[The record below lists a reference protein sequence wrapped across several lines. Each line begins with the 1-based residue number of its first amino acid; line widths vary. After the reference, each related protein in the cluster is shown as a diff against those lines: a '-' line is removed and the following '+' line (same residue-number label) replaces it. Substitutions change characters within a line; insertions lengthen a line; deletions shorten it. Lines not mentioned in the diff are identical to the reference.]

1 MVAFIYAAVV
11 QLIERFL
18 AKEEVA
24 GLSPVCRS
32 RSNAHPGVFSCYNIS
47 KYGGD
52 IKPLINQTYVSIL
65 GSFD

>member
-1 MVAFIYAAVV
+1 
-11 QLIERFL
+11 
-18 AKEEVA
+18 
-24 GLSPVCRS
+24 LSPVCRS